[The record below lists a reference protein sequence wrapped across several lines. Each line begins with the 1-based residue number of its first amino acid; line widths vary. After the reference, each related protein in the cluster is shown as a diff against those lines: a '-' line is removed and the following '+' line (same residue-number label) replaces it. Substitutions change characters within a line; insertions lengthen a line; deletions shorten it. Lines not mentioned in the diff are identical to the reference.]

1 MSDIGFNDN
10 VQVYGRKF
18 HVQTATHVAKGI
30 ASCEIFEE
38 GRLINKNMVRFE
50 RRRQKDEEQLEK
62 RIRNIVES
70 VHQDTLDEI
79 NVMFTIADKIKDV
92 KEAAPHVQMGLL
104 FIKNNMLE
112 DAIAEF
118 KLAIQLNPK
127 AVEAYKQLGLAYLG
141 LQNNA
146 EAIKLLEKA
155 LKIEPRYAD
164 LHNVAGLAYLSA
176 KQHVKALEFF
186 QQALRI
192 NPKYDLARYN
202 LALLYLDSVQSDK
215 SDTHLPPASIRIER
229 TYQQLQTLADKK
241 LRGVAN
247 VLAKVRKAVQTNK
260 LKTAVKL
267 LEAGR
272 ERLLEDDDHNIISI
286 SFLLRFMYGGRSI
299 SQRTLM
305 KFEKE
310 LLEATGR
317 KESYA
322 DLWNSLGIVHLIQ
335 CRNLFIQAL
344 NEFNKALEI
353 NPNFEK
359 ALKNKK
365 LVENDGKEF
374 LILLR
379 AILK

>member
-229 TYQQLQTLADKK
+229 TYQQLQALADKK